1 MAPPQPRG
9 MKAGTRETAA
19 ELTGFTVGVTAAR
32 RREEL
37 TALLRRRGARVM
49 EAPALRIVPLEDDA
63 ALRAATERCLAAPL
77 DYVVATTGVGWRGWM
92 SAAEGWGYGAA
103 LTAACRDAEVLSRG
117 PKATGA
123 VRACGTTETYS
134 PASEAVDELRTWLL
148 ARDLRG
154 RRVAVQE
161 HGAPL
166 PGLASALRER
176 GAEVV
181 EVPVYRWAPPQDPEP
196 VRRLAEATARGDVHA
211 LLFTSAPAI
220 TSFLEHAEAAG
231 KYETVLE
238 RLRTD
243 VLPLCVGAVCAR
255 PLLEVGAGPVWPER
269 GRLGAMVHLL
279 TATLP
284 DRDRHLVPAGDRT
297 LVLQGNALLLG
308 DDAPGEAVWLTPGSA
323 RVLRALAERPGW
335 VVGRPELLR
344 RVWPGRG
351 ADEHAVEAAVT
362 RLRAALGPYASLIRT
377 VPKRGYRLATEPG
390 GGTR

>member
-1 MAPPQPRG
+1 

-181 EVPVYRWAPPQDPEP
+181 EVPVYRWAPPLDPEP

-308 DDAPGEAVWLTPGSA
+308 DDAPAEAVWLTPGSA

-377 VPKRGYRLATEPG
+377 VPKRGYRLATEPDG
-390 GGTR
+390 GPR